1 MKFFR
6 SLSVLLAIAASSSYA
21 MAEGGGDRTFA
32 RMEQARQVAIAN
44 YQADQKDQAQ
54 EQCHQPKLQPCPRQA
69 PRSSQPPWPSG
80 DDQASAAQSG
90 GLAGLA
96 VM

>member
-6 SLSVLLAIAASSSYA
+6 SVSVLLAIAASSSYA

-32 RMEQARQVAIAN
+32 RMEQARQIAIAS

-54 EQCHQPKLQPCPRQA
+54 EV
-69 PRSSQPPWPSG
+69 
-80 DDQASAAQSG
+80 ASKATSAKH
-90 GLAGLA
+90 ANA
-96 VM
+96 NC

>member
-1 MKFFR
+1 MKPFR
-6 SLSVLLAIAASSSYA
+6 FLSVLLAIAASSTYA

-54 EQCHQPKLQPCPRQA
+54 EVA
-69 PRSSQPPWPSG
+69 SEA
-80 DDQASAAQSG
+80 ASAKHAH
-90 GLAGLA
+90 ANC
-96 VM
+96 